1 MEKGWFRTGDIAR
14 RDRDGYYWIVGR
26 TKEVINVGG
35 VSVFPREIEEVL
47 ASHPDVEEVLVF
59 GAAEPRFG
67 EVPHCKIKLR
77 PGATSGE
84 KDLMRWAN
92 ERLSVFKVLRKLE
105 VVENIPKTVTGKL
118 RRGSPEG

>member
-47 ASHPDVEEVLVF
+47 ASHPDVEEALVF

-67 EVPHCKIKLR
+67 EVPHGKIKLR
-77 PGATSGE
+77 LHATSGE

-92 ERLSVFKVLRKLE
+92 ERLSVFKALRKLE